1 MSEIHQATVYRDES
15 VIIRYRDKLAAK
27 FPLSHLSWER
37 RKLIIV
43 LEMFLEIQDTTAKLT
58 LPIIVDSLKYDIQ
71 YFLFANDI
79 EFANQTCVCM
89 SLSYFLK

>member
-1 MSEIHQATVYRDES
+1 MSEIPEATVYRDES

-43 LEMFLEIQDTTAKLT
+43 LEMVLEIHDTAKLT

-89 SLSYFLK
+89 SLYYFLK